1 MAERKYSMNS
11 DMSPLSGMLGA
22 KSMAALKSFTGQE
35 EEDEILENL
44 DGKTQE
50 EKLKFHEERKRI
62 QGQFFLKKS
71 GGSCQLD

>member
-1 MAERKYSMNS
+1 MAERKYSVNS
-11 DMSPLSGMLGA
+11 DDASPLSGMLGA
-22 KSMAALKSFTGQE
+22 KSMAALKSITGQ

-50 EKLKFHEERKRI
+50 ENLKFHEERKRI
-62 QGQFFLKKS
+62 QGQFILKKS

>member
-1 MAERKYSMNS
+1 MEKRKAKLAERKYSANE

-35 EEDEILENL
+35 EDEILESL

-62 QGQFFLKKS
+62 QG
-71 GGSCQLD
+71 